1 MSKSGDIIQNVLDV
15 SQMKELQAN
24 HMNPVTTKQ
33 FRKTFVDFLIGKTVV
48 HLPQVYQELMSVW
61 DFKIVM
67 RSGMNKSI
75 MNPEKSKLLTVCSPQ
90 TIMT

>member
-33 FRKTFVDFLIGKTVV
+33 FRKTFVDFLIDDLGKLWYICPKPT
-48 HLPQVYQELMSVW
+48 
-61 DFKIVM
+61 
-67 RSGMNKSI
+67 RS
-75 MNPEKSKLLTVCSPQ
+75 
-90 TIMT
+90 